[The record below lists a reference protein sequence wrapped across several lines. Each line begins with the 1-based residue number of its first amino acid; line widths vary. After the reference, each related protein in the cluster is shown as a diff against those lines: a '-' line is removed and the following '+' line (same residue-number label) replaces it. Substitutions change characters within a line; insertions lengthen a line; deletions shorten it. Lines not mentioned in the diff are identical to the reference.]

1 VALALSDL
9 LHESHVDLDLRTR
22 TLTTALQKLITL
34 LDADEKIRDPER
46 FLEQVLQR
54 ERASP
59 TYVEN
64 EVAFPHARTELV
76 DRIVL
81 AIGRSKSGI
90 PLGPNGE
97 KACLIFLIG
106 VPKQMISDYLVCVG
120 TLARLLKDS
129 ETRNRLL
136 LAETAAEF
144 VDALRHPA
152 SQSPFD

>member
-1 VALALSDL
+1 MALALSDL

-22 TLTTALQKLITL
+22 TLTTALQKLIKL
-34 LDADEKIRDPER
+34 LESDEHIREPQR

-54 ERASP
+54 EKASP

-81 AIGRSKSGI
+81 AIGRSRSGV
-90 PLGPNGE
+90 PFGPNGE

-120 TLARLLKDS
+120 ALARLLKDA

-136 LAETAAEF
+136 FAQSAAEF
-144 VDALRHPA
+144 IEVLREPDVNR
-152 SQSPFD
+152 F